1 VGIFELL
8 FDTNKRE
15 LARLWKIVAEIN
27 EFAPKIE
34 GKPFSFY
41 QERIRQIRSEIES
54 SPREKHSELMRKHL
68 PEVFAMVREV
78 SARTIGLR
86 HFDVQM
92 MAGIVLHEGR
102 IAEQKTGEGKTL
114 SATLAVVLNALTGRG
129 VHVVTVNDYLAR
141 RDAEWMG
148 PIYRTLGLTV
158 GALQHDTDTQER
170 KELYQRDI
178 LYGTNSEFGF
188 DYLRDNM
195 VIHAKDL
202 VQRELYYAIVDEVD
216 SILIDEARTPLIIS
230 GTSTEDTSMYYRAD
244 EIVRRLRGKDITGE
258 EKPADIFESRK
269 KVDDSYKDWDYEYD
283 KKSHTV
289 SLTTRGIAKVEA
301 QLADV
306 LQGGHLFDFEN
317 SEVMHFIQQ
326 ALRAH
331 SLYEAEVDYIVK
343 DGQVIIVDEFTG
355 RLMIGRRYSD
365 GLHQAIEAKEGLRVK
380 PESQTLA
387 SITIQNYFRMYEK
400 LAGMTGT
407 AKTEEEEFKKI
418 YGFDVVVIPTNKP
431 MIRKD
436 YPDAVYKTERG
447 KFKAIVEEVAK
458 YYERGQPV
466 LIGTVSIEKSE
477 RLSRMLEARGIP
489 HQVLNAKYHE
499 KEALIVAQAGR
510 LRAVTIATN
519 MAGRG
524 TDIVLGGNP
533 EYLAKERMRA
543 RGLDWEQEPELYEK
557 FLAEAKAEVE
567 GEHEKVVAL
576 GGLHIIGSERHEA
589 RRIDN
594 QLRGRS
600 GRQGDPGSSQFFLSL
615 EDDLMKMYGGER
627 IAWLM
632 DKLGM
637 REDERIEHSLLTK
650 AIENAQK
657 KVESHNFD
665 IRKTVLQYDDVMN
678 KQREVIYAERRKIL
692 MGENLRD
699 QTLGFMEGMVN
710 SLVDRHVHQSTRAKY
725 EVDYERLYAE
735 IAQRLPL
742 KDFSYEEIE
751 GKEPDVLKRIIYEK
765 AVESYEE
772 KEQAIGP
779 ELMREIERVIT
790 LRTIDENWIDHLNAL
805 DHLREGIGLR
815 GYAQVDPI
823 VVFAQEAFELFDAL
837 KVKIQT
843 DVVTRIFRVQV
854 REEKPVERK
863 SAYNILGAYQPTSTG
878 DSRRGGVTLKRKIP
892 KVGRNDPC
900 PCGSG
905 KKYKKCHGRPGIEED
920 SA

>member
-1 VGIFELL
+1 MGIFETI

-15 LARLWKIVAEIN
+15 LRRLEKIVAGIN
-27 EFAPKIE
+27 EIAPQIE
-34 GKPFSFY
+34 GKSFDHY
-41 QERIRQIRSEIES
+41 KEQIRQIRQEIQGA
-54 SPREKHSELMRKHL
+54 PKEKHEDLMKKYL

-78 SARTIGLR
+78 SSRTIGLR

-114 SATLAVVLNALTGRG
+114 SATLAVTLNALTGRG

-148 PIYRTLGLTV
+148 PIYKTLGLTV
-158 GALQHDTDTQER
+158 GALQHDTPTSER
-170 KELYQRDI
+170 KQLYQYDI

-202 VQRELYYAIVDEVD
+202 VQRELYYAIIDEVD

-244 EIVRRLRGKDITGE
+244 EIVRKLKGKDVTGE
-258 EKPADIFESRK
+258 EKPQDIFAARK
-269 KVDDSYKDWDYEYD
+269 EVDDSYKEWDYEYD
-283 KKSHTV
+283 RKANTV
-289 SLTTRGIAKVEA
+289 SLTSRGMAKVEA
-301 QLADV
+301 MLADV
-306 LQGGHLFDFEN
+306 LQGTSLFDFEN
-317 SEVMHFIQQ
+317 SEIMHYIQQ
-326 ALRAH
+326 ALKAH
-331 SLYEAEVDYIVK
+331 SLFENEVDYIVK

-355 RLMIGRRYSD
+355 RLMYGRRYSD

-380 PESQTLA
+380 AESQTLA
-387 SITIQNYFRMYEK
+387 TITIQNYFRMYEK

-447 KFKAIVEEVAK
+447 KFRAIVKEVEQ
-458 YYERGQPV
+458 YYKRGQPV
-466 LIGTVSIEKSE
+466 LLGTVSIEKSE
-477 RLSRMLEARGIP
+477 RLSRMLQARGIP

-510 LRAVTIATN
+510 YKAVTIATN

-533 EYLAKERMRA
+533 EYLARERMRA
-543 RGLDWEQEPELYEK
+543 RGLDWEEEPELYEK
-557 FLAEAKAEVE
+557 FLKEAQEELK

-576 GGLHIIGSERHEA
+576 GGLHVIGSERHES

-632 DKLGM
+632 DKIGLS
-637 REDERIEHSLLTK
+637 EDERIEHPLLSK

-657 KVESHNFD
+657 KVEARNFE

-678 KQREVIYAERRKIL
+678 KQREVIYEERRKIL
-692 MGENLRD
+692 LGENLRE
-699 QTLGFMEGMVN
+699 QTLGFMRSMVD
-710 SLVDRHVHQSTRAKY
+710 SLVDKHTLQSARHQF
-725 EVDYERLYAE
+725 EVDIDKLLAE
-735 IAQRLPL
+735 IRLRLPL
-742 KDFSYEEIE
+742 TDLEPKDFE
-751 GKEPDVLKRIIYEK
+751 GKDPDEIKDFLYAK
-765 AVESYEE
+765 ALAAYEE
-772 KEQAIGP
+772 KEKEIGP
-779 ELMREIERVIT
+779 ELLREIERVVT
-790 LRTIDENWIDHLNAL
+790 LRTIDENWIDHLNLL

-815 GYAQVDPI
+815 GYGQVDPI
-823 VVFAQEAFELFDAL
+823 VVFAQEAYELFEAL

-843 DVVTRIFRVQV
+843 EIVTRLFRVQV
-854 REEKPVERK
+854 AREKPVERK
-863 SAYNILGAYQPTSTG
+863 SAYNILGVYQPAPGG
-878 DSRRGGVTLKRKIP
+878 DGKGGVTLRRRLP

-905 KKYKKCHGRPGIEED
+905 KKYKKCCGRPGVEKD
-920 SA
+920 TA